1 MKKGFF
7 YQTTLGTF
15 YIAEEYAAIT
25 DMRFV
30 IATIENED
38 EIVETL
44 LIREAFIQFK
54 EYLNGLRQLFTLP
67 LRPQGTDF
75 QNEVWKA
82 LQDIPYGET
91 RSYGQIAKAISNPH
105 ASQAVAMANN
115 KNPILFYIPSH
126 RLIAANGSLN
136 GYTGGAAMKKYLLEL
151 EQLHKN
157 K

>member
-25 DMRFV
+25 DMKFV
-30 IATIENED
+30 TAMIENED

-44 LIREAFIQFK
+44 LIREAFMQLT
-54 EYLNGLRQLFTLP
+54 EYLNGRRQLFTLP
-67 LRPQGTDF
+67 LRPQGTVF
-75 QNEVWKA
+75 QNEVWQILKT
-82 LQDIPYGET
+82 IPYGET
-91 RSYGQIAKAISNPH
+91 RSYGQIAAAMRNPH

-115 KNPILFYIPSH
+115 KNPLLFYIPSH

>member
-25 DMRFV
+25 DMKFV
-30 IATIENED
+30 ITSIENED

-44 LIREAFIQFK
+44 LIREAFMQLK
-54 EYLNGLRQLFTLP
+54 EYLNGRRQLFTLP
-67 LRPQGTDF
+67 LRPQGTVF
-75 QNEVWKA
+75 QNEVWQILKT
-82 LQDIPYGET
+82 IPYGET
-91 RSYGQIAKAISNPH
+91 RSYGQIAAAMRNPH

-115 KNPILFYIPSH
+115 KNPLLFYIPSH

>member
-67 LRPQGTDF
+67 LRPQGTVF
-75 QNEVWKA
+75 QNEVWQA

-126 RLIAANGSLN
+126 RLIAANGNLN
-136 GYTGGAAMKKYLLEL
+136 GYTGSGHHEKIFIRIGTAA
-151 EQLHKN
+151 
-157 K
+157 

>member
-25 DMRFV
+25 DMKFV
-30 IATIENED
+30 ITSIENED

-44 LIREAFIQFK
+44 LIREAFMQLK
-54 EYLNGLRQLFTLP
+54 EYLNGRRQRFTLP
-67 LRPQGTDF
+67 LRTQGTVF
-75 QNEVWKA
+75 QNEVWQILKT
-82 LQDIPYGET
+82 IPYGET
-91 RSYGQIAKAISNPH
+91 RSYGQIAAAMRNPH

-115 KNPILFYIPSH
+115 KNPLLFYIPSH

>member
-25 DMRFV
+25 DMKFV
-30 IATIENED
+30 ITSIENED

-44 LIREAFIQFK
+44 LIREAFMQLT
-54 EYLNGLRQLFTLP
+54 EYLNGRRQRFTLP
-67 LRPQGTDF
+67 LRPQGTVF
-75 QNEVWKA
+75 QNEVWQILKT
-82 LQDIPYGET
+82 IPYGET
-91 RSYGQIAKAISNPH
+91 RSYGQIAAAMRNPH

-115 KNPILFYIPSH
+115 KNPLLFYIPSH

>member
-25 DMRFV
+25 DMKFV
-30 IATIENED
+30 ITSIENED

-44 LIREAFIQFK
+44 LIREAFMQLK
-54 EYLNGLRQLFTLP
+54 EYLNGRRQRFTLP
-67 LRPQGTDF
+67 LRPQGTVF
-75 QNEVWKA
+75 QNEVWQILKT
-82 LQDIPYGET
+82 IPYGET
-91 RSYGQIAKAISNPH
+91 RSYGQIAAAMRNPH

-115 KNPILFYIPSH
+115 KNPLLFYIPSH

>member
-25 DMRFV
+25 DMKFV
-30 IATIENED
+30 ITSIENED

-44 LIREAFIQFK
+44 LIREAFMQLT
-54 EYLNGLRQLFTLP
+54 EYLNGRRQLFTLP
-67 LRPQGTDF
+67 LRPQGTVF
-75 QNEVWKA
+75 QNEVWQILKT
-82 LQDIPYGET
+82 IPYGET
-91 RSYGQIAKAISNPH
+91 RSYGQIAAEIHNPH

-115 KNPILFYIPSH
+115 KNPLLFYIPSH

-136 GYTGGAAMKKYLLEL
+136 GYTGGAAMKQYLLEL

>member
-25 DMRFV
+25 DMKFV
-30 IATIENED
+30 ITSIENED

-44 LIREAFIQFK
+44 LIREAFMQLK
-54 EYLNGLRQLFTLP
+54 EYLNGRRQLFTLP
-67 LRPQGTDF
+67 LRPQGTVF
-75 QNEVWKA
+75 QNEVWQILKT
-82 LQDIPYGET
+82 IPYGET
-91 RSYGQIAKAISNPH
+91 RSYGQIATAICNPH

>member
-25 DMRFV
+25 DMKFV
-30 IATIENED
+30 ITSIENED

-44 LIREAFIQFK
+44 LIREAFMQLK
-54 EYLNGLRQLFTLP
+54 EYLNGRRQRFTLP
-67 LRPQGTDF
+67 LRPQGTVF
-75 QNEVWKA
+75 QNEVWQILKT
-82 LQDIPYGET
+82 IPYGET
-91 RSYGQIAKAISNPH
+91 RSYGQIAAAMRNPH

>member
-25 DMRFV
+25 DMRLV

-44 LIREAFIQFK
+44 LIREAFIQLQ
-54 EYLNGLRQLFTLP
+54 EYLNGRRQLFTLP
-67 LRPQGTDF
+67 LRPQGTAF
-75 QNEVWKA
+75 QNEVWQVLKM
-82 LQDIPYGET
+82 IPYGET
-91 RSYGQIAKAISNPH
+91 RSYGQIAAMISNPH

-126 RLIAANGSLN
+126 RLTAANGRLN
-136 GYTGGAAMKKYLLEL
+136 ESTGGAAMKKYLLEL

>member
-25 DMRFV
+25 DMKFV
-30 IATIENED
+30 ITSIENED

-44 LIREAFIQFK
+44 LIREAFMQLK
-54 EYLNGLRQLFTLP
+54 EYLNGRRQLFTLP
-67 LRPQGTDF
+67 LRPQGTVF
-75 QNEVWKA
+75 QNEVWQILKT
-82 LQDIPYGET
+82 IPYGET
-91 RSYGQIAKAISNPH
+91 RSYGQIAAAMRNPH